1 MTNRR
6 VMTGVLALCV
16 GLGVADARAQVVG
29 QFRWQLQP
37 FCNVLEF
44 TVTKAGA
51 AFTLDGTDDQ
61 CGGLPP
67 TGTHG
72 TAHVNPNGSI
82 GIGLTTVL
90 AVPVRVVHT
99 NALIDLATLGGAWRD
114 TAGNA
119 GTFVFTPGA
128 PTAGPAR
135 PVPAGGLATGI
146 VSSQALAN
154 GAVTAGKIAAD
165 AVSDTAQIKANT
177 VELSDVKQVLLGSIS
192 LSASLAAMECTL
204 RESTTLA
211 ATVER
216 GDLLIAVPIT
226 VPAGV
231 HTVPMVA
238 GANGRFGMMFC
249 NTTAASI
256 PASAFSAT
264 LYRVPK

>member
-1 MTNRR
+1 MRTHNLMAGTLA
-6 VMTGVLALCV
+6 VLTGIGA
-16 GLGVADARAQVVG
+16 AEARAQVLG

-37 FCNVLEF
+37 YCNVL
-44 TVTKAGA
+44 TVTVTQAGA

-61 CGGLPP
+61 CGALPP
-67 TGTHG
+67 TSTYG

-99 NALIDLATLGGAWRD
+99 NALIGLASLGGAWRD

-128 PTAGPAR
+128 PIPGPAR
-135 PVPAGGLATGI
+135 PVPAGGLAAGI
-146 VSSQALAN
+146 VSDQALAD
-154 GAVTAGKIAAD
+154 GAVTPGKIAAD

-177 VELSDVKQVLLGSIS
+177 IELSDVKQVYLGSSSQS
-192 LSASLAAMECTL
+192 LPLAAMACTF
-204 RESTTLA
+204 REHTTLA
-211 ATVER
+211 ATVGL

-249 NTTAASI
+249 NTTAAAI
-256 PASAFSAT
+256 PTSQFSAH
-264 LYRVPK
+264 LYRVPR